1 MGDGSLQT
9 NTIKVDRSF
18 RKGCERQSLSLAQ
31 GSIVFSNSSYPFT
44 LSLLSHVLLGK
55 TVTFSTSQ
63 SIPLYNE
70 VASNWYVTMG
80 RGLNKIICIKCCL
93 HSNC

>member
-1 MGDGSLQT
+1 MIVVLQT
-9 NTIKVDRSF
+9 TTIKVDRGF

-31 GSIVFSNSSYPFT
+31 GNIVFSNPSYPFT

-55 TVTFSTSQ
+55 TFSTSQ
-63 SIPLYNE
+63 SIPLYDE
-70 VASNWYVTMG
+70 LASNWCVTMG